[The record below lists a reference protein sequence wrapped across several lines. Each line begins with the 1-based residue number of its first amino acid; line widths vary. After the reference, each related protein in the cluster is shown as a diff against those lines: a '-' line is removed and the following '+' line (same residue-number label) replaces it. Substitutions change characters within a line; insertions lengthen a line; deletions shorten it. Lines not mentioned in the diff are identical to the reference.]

1 MSHGRSPQTFGA
13 FAETFKKGLSI
24 ARAPGTQKNAAAR
37 DLSRL
42 PRLSR
47 TFLSFPENACL
58 ADRPQQHR
66 SEGLIALIA
75 HHFLGG
81 WSIVG
86 ASHANLP
93 QTMHPPGEQP
103 ALFLFFRTFRAERA
117 KHQRPGWRADLDLST
132 FPESR
137 NASGTRIYAGAWSA
151 PAQVSSWVL
160 IFP

>member
-1 MSHGRSPQTFGA
+1 MLWSRIKVNSDELNRCEMYLYRCHTGA
-13 FAETFKKGLSI
+13 
-24 ARAPGTQKNAAAR
+24 ARKLLAPLLKPLRRASALPGAPGTQKNAPAR

-103 ALFLFFRTFRAERA
+103 ALFLLFPFLRTFRPLKVET
-117 KHQRPGWRADLDLST
+117 QGPD
-132 FPESR
+132 
-137 NASGTRIYAGAWSA
+137 
-151 PAQVSSWVL
+151 
-160 IFP
+160 